1 MGKVEWGTMRHV
13 SWFPIP
19 HSCSKSSPD
28 EETRMTP
35 NYSVNKI
42 FSNEEEDSLAEYI
55 LICSKMY
62 YGMSTV
68 EVRKLAYEMAANN
81 NKRCPDKWR
90 ELQMAGIEWM
100 ARFMHRHPHLSLRL
114 AEADGSR
121 IFNLDETGTKTVPG
135 ESRIIAERASKQVC
149 RVTSGEK
156 GTLVTTCA
164 FISASGNRI
173 PPAMVFPR
181 VHFKEHMLLGA
192 PPGTLGLAQP
202 SGVFGP
208 FQSYYRTA
216 HDSWMTRHPG
226 KTFSIYNVAECV
238 GIAHVKALT
247 PQNIPAAFKKVGIYS
262 YDKHVFTEVDFL
274 PCKVTDRPDPTQ
286 ENNITAN
293 EPQSSS
299 TSEVDQTQQ
308 SSRKTFISPKEF
320 KGFPKV
326 TEKPAEHLDSNFETT
341 PTNENEN
348 SVNLEEY
355 INKKPEKGDYVLVEF
370 VKCVFYIGQILTEA
384 NNEKEVEIF
393 FFTEI
398 KEK

>member
-1 MGKVEWGTMRHV
+1 
-13 SWFPIP
+13 
-19 HSCSKSSPD
+19 
-28 EETRMTP
+28 
-35 NYSVNKI
+35 
-42 FSNEEEDSLAEYI
+42 
-55 LICSKMY
+55 
-62 YGMSTV
+62 
-68 EVRKLAYEMAANN
+68 
-81 NKRCPDKWR
+81 
-90 ELQMAGIEWM
+90 
-100 ARFMHRHPHLSLRL
+100 
-114 AEADGSR
+114 
-121 IFNLDETGTKTVPG
+121 
-135 ESRIIAERASKQVC
+135 
-149 RVTSGEK
+149 
-156 GTLVTTCA
+156 
-164 FISASGNRI
+164 
-173 PPAMVFPR
+173 
-181 VHFKEHMLLGA
+181 MLLGA

-202 SGVFGP
+202 SDNPSLIIFDNHESHLSLEVIKLAKRSGVEILTLPLHSSNKLQPLDVGVFGP

-247 PQNIPAAFKKVGIYS
+247 PQNIQAAFKKVGIYP

-326 TEKPAEHLDSNFETT
+326 TEVRSNRKPRKKGSKEPIKSSEAAVKSAKRDIFQTTNIKKPAEHLDSNFETT

-393 FFTEI
+393 FLRKSKKSNGFVAPQAVDICLISIHQIVLVLPRPVPTCIRVARIFDEMALQPHI
-398 KEK
+398 DYDVHSDRMLDFQIPK